1 MKTKKM
7 YLFVFLLMVGTGFA
21 QQSQLIAQ
29 STELVSDLKAFKVI
43 TENKK
48 EKLVPAESVLPGDI
62 IEYQLTYS
70 NKTNGVISNL
80 RPILPVPEGMVFIDE
95 TANPSMHAVSISN
108 DQVFQVPP
116 IVREITLPNGSKGKI
131 KVDAKEYRFIQWLQ
145 ESMAKGDTKIFK
157 ARMRIIAP
165 KP

>member
-1 MKTKKM
+1 MKTKLKF
-7 YLFVFLLMVGTGFA
+7 LFLLLLLAGSGFA
-21 QQSQLIAQ
+21 QQNQLIAQ
-29 STELVSDLKAFKVI
+29 RNEVVSDLKAFKVI
-43 TENKK
+43 IENKK

-70 NKTNGVISNL
+70 NQTNGAISNL
-80 RPILPVPEGMVFIDE
+80 RPILPIPEGMVFIDQS
-95 TANPSMHAVSISN
+95 AKPSMHAVSITD

-145 ESMAKGDTKIFK
+145 ESMAKGDTKVFK

-165 KP
+165 KL